1 MKLRKILMLVA
12 VFATALA
19 QAQQMPK
26 IPVDKAV
33 RIGKLPNG
41 LTYYIRHNNWPE
53 HVANFYIAQRV
64 GSINENDDQR
74 GLAHFLE
81 HMAFNGSEH
90 FKDNNLIEYTR
101 SLGVEFGSDLN
112 AYTSID
118 QTVYRVCNVPTKRQ
132 SSLDSCMLILKDWSN
147 GLTLDP
153 EEIDKERGVIH
164 QEWQMRSTPGMRM
177 MERDLPKYYPGSK
190 YAYRMPIGLMS
201 IIDNFKPKFLRD
213 YYQKWYRPDNQA
225 IIVVGDIDVDHTEAL
240 IKKLWSGVT
249 VPANAAKVIDEPV
262 PDNNEA
268 IYIFDKDKEQPYSQ
282 VSIYMK
288 HDVTPDSLK
297 DSYMYML
304 DGYAKTL
311 ICMMMNERLG
321 EMTQKADCP
330 FMGASVG
337 YGNYVIS
344 KTKDAFSFNAVA
356 KDGKE
361 LDVLATGIRELNRAR
376 QYGFNASEF
385 DRAKANYMSSLDK
398 MYNERNKI
406 SNSSYGDD
414 YRDNYLSNEPIP
426 SVEDQY
432 AIMKRIAPMVDVN
445 VLNRY
450 MQNLVS
456 ESDTNLVVSINAQEK
471 DGKTYPTEQQM
482 AETVKKARAEKVEPY
497 VDNVKNEP
505 LISVLPKKGKIV
517 SEKENKKF
525 GYKELTLSNGARV
538 LLKHTDFKA
547 DAVVMNGRAKGGK
560 SLYGEKD
567 FKNLKY
573 MDGAIEVSG
582 LGNFDNNELSKALAG
597 KQCGVS
603 FGSSLYSQ
611 TVSGSS
617 TPKDL
622 ETMMQLLYLYFT
634 NIKKDTTSY
643 NTMIAS
649 LKMKLKNK
657 DLAPESVFGDSV
669 SVTVSGHQKR
679 FAPSDI
685 KDFDAINYDRML
697 EIGRQMLSNAG
708 AFTFTFLGNFD
719 EAKLRPLIEQYIA
732 SLPGDP
738 KKAQTYK
745 QMDMY
750 VKGEVENHFTRKME
764 TPKCIALEMWTAKMP
779 YSLENAVLAGVA
791 GDVLSME
798 YLKQIREDASAAY
811 SVSASGSLSRNG
823 KEFIAT
829 LQSYCPMDPNKRE
842 LAVGLLKSIVKDNTV
857 KVDPDKVAKIK
868 ANMLK
873 SIDMAVKTNGYW
885 MSIINNYDEY
895 GVDSYTNYKKVVE
908 GITPAKIAAYLKK
921 LLAAGNHV
929 EVVLAPEK

>member
-240 IKKLWSGVT
+240 IKKLWSGVK

-304 DGYAKTL
+304 DSYAKTL
-311 ICMMMNERLG
+311 ICMMLNERLG

-376 QYGFNASEF
+376 QYGFNASEY

-432 AIMKRIAPMVDVN
+432 AIMKRIAPMVNVN

-450 MQNLVS
+450 MQSLVS
-456 ESDTNLVVSINAQEK
+456 ESDTNFVASINAQEK
-471 DGKTYPTEQQM
+471 EGKTYPTEQQM

-505 LISVLPKKGKIV
+505 LIPVLPKKGKIV

-573 MDGAIEVSG
+573 MTNAIEVSG

-603 FGSSLYSQ
+603 FGAGLYSQ
-611 TVSGSS
+611 SVSGSS

-643 NTMIAS
+643 NTMLAS

-669 SVTVSGHQKR
+669 SVTICGHQKR
-679 FAPSDI
+679 FAPADI
-685 KDFDAINYDRML
+685 KDLDGINYDRML
-697 EIGRQMLSNAG
+697 EIGREMLSNAG

-738 KKAQTYK
+738 KKAKTYK

-750 VKGEVENHFTRKME
+750 VKGEVENNFTRKME

-811 SVSASGSLSRNG
+811 SVSANGSLSRNG

-842 LAVGLLKSIVKDNTV
+842 QAVGLLKSIVKDNTV

-885 MSIINNYDEY
+885 MNIINNYDEY

>member
-1 MKLRKILMLVA
+1 MKLRKFLMLA
-12 VFATALA
+12 LVFAAALA

-33 RIGKLPNG
+33 RIGKLSNG

-53 HVANFYIAQRV
+53 RVANFYIAQRV
-64 GSINENDDQR
+64 GSIQENDDQR

-147 GLTLDP
+147 GLDLQAD
-153 EEIDKERGVIH
+153 EIDKERGVIH
-164 QEWQMRSTPGMRM
+164 QEWQLRSTPGMRM
-177 MERDLPKYYPGSK
+177 MERDLPKFYPGSK

-201 IIDNFKPKFLRD
+201 IVDNFKPKFLRD
-213 YYQKWYRPDNQA
+213 YYKKWYRPDNQA
-225 IIVVGDIDVDHTEAL
+225 IIVVGDIDVDHTEKL
-240 IKKLWSGVT
+240 IKELWKDVT
-249 VPANAAKVIDEPV
+249 VPANAAKVVDEPV
-262 PDNNEA
+262 PDNNQA
-268 IYIFDKDKEQPYSQ
+268 IYVFDKDKEQPYSQ

-297 DSYMYML
+297 DNCMYL
-304 DGYAKTL
+304 VDSYAKTL
-311 ICMMMNERLG
+311 ICMMLNSRLSD
-321 EMTQKADCP
+321 MTQKPDCP

-337 YGNYVIS
+337 DGNYIIS
-344 KTKDAFSFNAVA
+344 KTKDAFSFNAIA
-356 KDGKE
+356 KEGKE
-361 LDVLATGIRELNRAR
+361 LDALATGFRELNRAR

-398 MYNERNKI
+398 MYNERDKVRND
-406 SNSSYGDD
+406 SWGDQ
-414 YRDNYLSNEPIP
+414 YRDHYLSNEPIP
-426 SVEDQY
+426 SVEDEY
-432 AIMKRIAPMVDVN
+432 AIMKQIAPMVNVN
-445 VLNRY
+445 MLNAY
-450 MQNLVS
+450 IKQLVS

-471 DGKTYPTEQQM
+471 AGKTYPSEAQM

-505 LISVLPKKGKIV
+505 LVPVLPKKGKIV
-517 SEKENKKF
+517 SEKESKKF

-538 LLKHTDFKA
+538 LLKHTDFKK
-547 DAVVMNGRAKGGK
+547 DAVSMIASAKGGK

-567 FKNLKY
+567 FKNLNY
-573 MDGAIEVSG
+573 MANAIGASG
-582 LGNFDNNELSKALAG
+582 LGNFDSNELPKTLAG
-597 KQCGVS
+597 KQCGVQ
-603 FGSSLYSQ
+603 FGAGLYSQ
-611 TVSGSS
+611 SVSGSS

-649 LKMKLKNK
+649 LKMQLKNK
-657 DLAPESVFGDSV
+657 DLSPESVFGDSV
-669 SVTVSGHQKR
+669 NVTMCGHSQR
-679 FAPSDI
+679 FAPSS
-685 KDFDAINYDRML
+685 INDLDKISYDRML
-697 EIGRQMLSNAG
+697 EIGREMLSNAG
-708 AFTFTFLGNFD
+708 AFTFTFIGNFD

-732 SLPGDP
+732 SLPGDR
-738 KKAQTYK
+738 KKAKNYK
-745 QMDMY
+745 QIDMY
-750 VKGEVENHFTRKME
+750 VKGEVQNNFSRKME
-764 TPKCIALEMWTAKMP
+764 TPKCIGLEMWTANMP
-779 YSLENAVLAGVA
+779 YSLENAVLASVA

-798 YLKQIREDASAAY
+798 YLKQIREDASAAS

-823 KEFIAT
+823 KKVMAS

-842 LAVGLLKSIVKDNTV
+842 QAVGLLKSIVKDCTV

-873 SIDMAVKTNGYW
+873 SADMAVKTNGYW
-885 MSIINNYDEY
+885 MNIIREYDEY
-895 GVDSYTNYKKVVE
+895 GVDAHTDYKKVVE
-908 GITPAKIAAYLKK
+908 GVTPAKIAAYLKK
-921 LLAAGNHV
+921 LLSAGNHV
-929 EVVLAPEK
+929 EVVMTPEK

>member
-33 RIGKLPNG
+33 RMGKLSNG

-64 GSINENDDQR
+64 GSIQENDDQR

-132 SSLDSCMLILKDWSN
+132 ESLDSCMLILKDWSN
-147 GLTLDP
+147 GLDLEAD
-153 EEIDKERGVIH
+153 EIDKERGVIH

-177 MERDLPKYYPGSK
+177 MERSLSKLYPGSK

-240 IKKLWSGVT
+240 IKKLWADVK
-249 VPANAAKVIDEPV
+249 VPANAAKVVDEQV

-268 IYIFDKDKEQPYSQ
+268 IYVFDKDKEQPYSQ

-288 HDVTPDSLK
+288 KDVTPDSLK
-297 DSYMYML
+297 NNVMYLL

-311 ICMMMNERLG
+311 MCMMLNERLG

-330 FMGASVG
+330 FMGAQVG
-337 YGNYVIS
+337 YGNYIIS

-376 QYGFNASEF
+376 EYGFNASEF

-406 SNSSYGDD
+406 SNSSYGDEL
-414 YRDNYLSNEPIP
+414 RDHFLENEPIP

-432 AIMKRIAPMVDVN
+432 AIMKQIAPMVN
-445 VLNRY
+445 VDMLNKY
-450 MQNLVS
+450 IANLVS
-456 ESDTNLVVSINAQEK
+456 ESDTNFVVTINAQEK
-471 DGKTYPTEQQM
+471 EGKTYPTEAQM
-482 AETVKKARAEKVEPY
+482 AETVKNARAEKVEPY

-505 LISVLPKKGKIV
+505 LIPVLPKKGKIV

-547 DAVVMNGRAKGGK
+547 DAVSMHGSAKGGK

-567 FKNLKY
+567 FTNLKY
-573 MDGAIEVSG
+573 MTGAVEASG

-603 FGSSLYSQ
+603 FSAGLYSQ
-611 TVSGSS
+611 SVSGSS

-643 NTMIAS
+643 NTMMTS
-649 LKMKLKNK
+649 LKMQLANK
-657 DLAPESVFGDSV
+657 DLSPESVFGDSV
-669 SVTVSGHQKR
+669 SVTLTGHQKR
-679 FAPSDI
+679 FAPSNV
-685 KDFDAINYDRML
+685 KDLDNVNYDRML
-697 EIGRQMLSNAG
+697 EIAREMLSNPG
-708 AFTFTFLGNFD
+708 AFTFTFIGNFD

-732 SLPGDP
+732 SLPGDR
-738 KKAQTYK
+738 KKAKTYK
-745 QMDMY
+745 QMEMY
-750 VKGEVENHFTRKME
+750 VKGEVVNHFTRPME
-764 TPKCIALEMWTAKMP
+764 TPKCIGLEMWTAKMP
-779 YSLENAVLAGVA
+779 YSLENTVLASVA

-823 KEFIAT
+823 KEVIAS

-842 LAVGLLKSIVKDNTV
+842 QAVGLLKSIVKDNTV

-868 ANMLK
+868 ANLLK
-873 SIDMAVKTNGYW
+873 SADIAVKTNGYW
-885 MSIINNYDEY
+885 MSVINSYDEY
-895 GVDSYTNYKKVVE
+895 GVDVHTDYKKTVE
-908 GITPAKIAAYLKK
+908 GITPAKVAAYLKK

-929 EVVLAPEK
+929 EVVIGAQK

>member
-240 IKKLWSGVT
+240 IKKLWSGVK

-304 DGYAKTL
+304 DSYAKTL
-311 ICMMMNERLG
+311 ICMMLNERLG

-376 QYGFNASEF
+376 QYGFNASEY

-432 AIMKRIAPMVDVN
+432 AIMKRIAPMVNVN

-450 MQNLVS
+450 MQSLVS
-456 ESDTNLVVSINAQEK
+456 ESDTNFVASINAQEK
-471 DGKTYPTEQQM
+471 EGKTYPTEQQM

-505 LISVLPKKGKIV
+505 LIPVLPKKGKIV

-547 DAVVMNGRAKGGK
+547 DAVIMNGRAKGGK

-573 MDGAIEVSG
+573 MAGAIEVSG

-603 FGSSLYSQ
+603 FGAGLYSQ

-643 NTMIAS
+643 NTMLAS

-669 SVTVSGHQKR
+669 SVTICGHQKR
-679 FAPSDI
+679 FAPADI
-685 KDFDAINYDRML
+685 KDLDDINYDRML
-697 EIGRQMLSNAG
+697 EIGREMLSNAG

-738 KKAQTYK
+738 KKAKTYK

-750 VKGEVENHFTRKME
+750 VKGEVENNFTRKME

-811 SVSASGSLSRNG
+811 SVSANGSLSRNG

-842 LAVGLLKSIVKDNTV
+842 QAVGLLKSIVKDNTV

-885 MSIINNYDEY
+885 MNIINNYDEY

>member
-432 AIMKRIAPMVDVN
+432 AIMKRIAPMVNVN

-482 AETVKKARAEKVEPY
+482 AEIVKKARAEKVEPY

-505 LISVLPKKGKIV
+505 LIPVLPKKGKIV

-603 FGSSLYSQ
+603 FGANLYSQ
-611 TVSGSS
+611 SVSGSS

-669 SVTVSGHQKR
+669 SVTISGHQKR

-685 KDFDAINYDRML
+685 KDLDVINYDRML

-732 SLPGDP
+732 SLPGDS
-738 KKAQTYK
+738 KKAKTYK

-750 VKGEVENHFTRKME
+750 VKGEVANHFTRKME

-798 YLKQIREDASAAY
+798 YLKQIREEASAAY
-811 SVSASGSLSRNG
+811 SVSANGSLSRNG

-842 LAVGLLKSIVKDNTV
+842 QAVGLLKSIVKDNTV

-868 ANMLK
+868 TNMLK
-873 SIDMAVKTNGYW
+873 SIDMAVKTNNYW
-885 MSIINNYDEY
+885 MGVINNYDEY

>member
-432 AIMKRIAPMVDVN
+432 AIMKRIAPMVNVN

-505 LISVLPKKGKIV
+505 LIPVLPKKGKIV

-603 FGSSLYSQ
+603 FGANLYSQ
-611 TVSGSS
+611 SVSGSS

-669 SVTVSGHQKR
+669 SVTISGHQKR

-685 KDFDAINYDRML
+685 KDLDVINYDRML

-732 SLPGDP
+732 SLPGDS
-738 KKAQTYK
+738 KKAKTYK

-750 VKGEVENHFTRKME
+750 VKGEVANHFTRKME

-798 YLKQIREDASAAY
+798 YLKQIREEASAAY
-811 SVSASGSLSRNG
+811 SVSANGSLSRNG

-842 LAVGLLKSIVKDNTV
+842 QAVGLLKSIVKDNTV

-873 SIDMAVKTNGYW
+873 SIDMAVKTNNYW
-885 MSIINNYDEY
+885 MGVINNYDEY

>member
-132 SSLDSCMLILKDWSN
+132 ASLDSCMLILKDWSN

-201 IIDNFKPKFLRD
+201 IVDNFKPKFLRD

-240 IKKLWSGVT
+240 IKKLWSDVK

-311 ICMMMNERLG
+311 ICMMLNERLG

-376 QYGFNASEF
+376 QYGFNASEY

-432 AIMKRIAPMVDVN
+432 AIMKRIAPMVNVN

-450 MQNLVS
+450 MQSLVS

-471 DGKTYPTEQQM
+471 EGKTYPTEQQM

-505 LISVLPKKGKIV
+505 LIPVLPKKGKIV

-547 DAVVMNGRAKGGK
+547 DAVVMSGRAKGGK

-573 MDGAIEVSG
+573 MAGAIEVSG

-603 FGSSLYSQ
+603 FGAGLYSQ

-643 NTMIAS
+643 NTMLAS

-669 SVTVSGHQKR
+669 SVTICGHQKR
-679 FAPSDI
+679 FAPADI
-685 KDFDAINYDRML
+685 KDLDDINYDRML
-697 EIGRQMLSNAG
+697 EIGREMLSNAG

-738 KKAQTYK
+738 KKAKNYK

-750 VKGEVENHFTRKME
+750 VKGEVENNFTRKME

-779 YSLENAVLAGVA
+779 YSLENGVLAGVA

-842 LAVGLLKSIVKDNTV
+842 QAVGLLKSIVKDNTV

-885 MSIINNYDEY
+885 MNIINNYDEY

-929 EVVLAPEK
+929 EVVLSPEK

>member
-240 IKKLWSGVT
+240 IKKLWSGVK

-304 DGYAKTL
+304 DSYAKTL
-311 ICMMMNERLG
+311 ICMMLNERLG

-376 QYGFNASEF
+376 QYGFNASEY

-432 AIMKRIAPMVDVN
+432 AIMKRIAPMVNVN

-450 MQNLVS
+450 MQSLVS
-456 ESDTNLVVSINAQEK
+456 ESDTNFVASINAQEK
-471 DGKTYPTEQQM
+471 EGKTYPTEQQM

-505 LISVLPKKGKIV
+505 LIPVLPKKGKIV

-573 MDGAIEVSG
+573 MTNAIEVSG

-603 FGSSLYSQ
+603 FGAGLYSQ

-643 NTMIAS
+643 NTMLAS

-669 SVTVSGHQKR
+669 SVTICGHQKR
-679 FAPSDI
+679 FAPADI
-685 KDFDAINYDRML
+685 KDLDGINYDRML
-697 EIGRQMLSNAG
+697 EIGREMLSNAG

-738 KKAQTYK
+738 KKAKTYK

-750 VKGEVENHFTRKME
+750 VKGEVENNFTRKME

-811 SVSASGSLSRNG
+811 SVSANGSLSRNG

-842 LAVGLLKSIVKDNTV
+842 QAVGLLKSIVKDNTV

-885 MSIINNYDEY
+885 MNIINNYDEY

>member
-132 SSLDSCMLILKDWSN
+132 ASLDSCMLILKDWSN

-240 IKKLWSGVT
+240 IKKLWSDVK

-304 DGYAKTL
+304 DSYAKTL
-311 ICMMMNERLG
+311 ICMMLNERLG

-376 QYGFNASEF
+376 QYGFNASEY

-432 AIMKRIAPMVDVN
+432 AIMKRIAPMVNVN

-450 MQNLVS
+450 MQSLVS
-456 ESDTNLVVSINAQEK
+456 ESDTNFVASINAQEK
-471 DGKTYPTEQQM
+471 EGKTYPTEQQM

-505 LISVLPKKGKIV
+505 LIPVLPKKGKIV

-573 MDGAIEVSG
+573 MTNAIEVSG

-603 FGSSLYSQ
+603 FGAGLYSQ
-611 TVSGSS
+611 SVSGSS

-643 NTMIAS
+643 NTMLAS

-669 SVTVSGHQKR
+669 SVTICGHQKR
-679 FAPSDI
+679 FAPADI
-685 KDFDAINYDRML
+685 KDLDGINYDRML
-697 EIGRQMLSNAG
+697 EIGREMLSNAG

-738 KKAQTYK
+738 KKAKTYK

-750 VKGEVENHFTRKME
+750 VKGEVENNFTRKME

-811 SVSASGSLSRNG
+811 SVSANGSLSRNG

-829 LQSYCPMDPNKRE
+829 LQSYCPMNPNKRE
-842 LAVGLLKSIVKDNTV
+842 QAVGLLKSIVKDNTV

-885 MSIINNYDEY
+885 MNIINNYDEY

>member
-153 EEIDKERGVIH
+153 EEIDKERGVSH

-432 AIMKRIAPMVDVN
+432 AIMKRIAPMVNVN

-505 LISVLPKKGKIV
+505 LIPVLPKKGKIV

-603 FGSSLYSQ
+603 FGANLYSQ
-611 TVSGSS
+611 SVSGSS

-669 SVTVSGHQKR
+669 SVTISGHQKR

-685 KDFDAINYDRML
+685 KDLDVINYDRML

-732 SLPGDP
+732 SLPGDS
-738 KKAQTYK
+738 KKAKTYK

-750 VKGEVENHFTRKME
+750 VKGEVANHFTRKME

-798 YLKQIREDASAAY
+798 YLKQIREEASAAY
-811 SVSASGSLSRNG
+811 SVSANGSLSRNG

-842 LAVGLLKSIVKDNTV
+842 QAVGLLKSIVKDNTV

-873 SIDMAVKTNGYW
+873 SIDMAVKTNNYW
-885 MSIINNYDEY
+885 MGVINNYDEY